1 MLKLMKYLRPREIIC
16 ILGVLLFSG
25 AQVFLELKL
34 PDYMSEITNLVMTP
48 GTSGSQIWE
57 AGGMMM
63 LCAFAGLILSIAVGF
78 LAAMTSSGFGARL
91 REMVFKKV
99 CGFSMEEISSFST
112 ASLITRST
120 NDVIQIQMFLV
131 MGVVILFRSV
141 LMSVLA
147 IIKISNKN
155 WQWTFSTGVAV
166 VLLITLI
173 CILMFFALPRFKKI
187 QSLTDNLNR
196 VTRENLTGLRVV
208 RAYNA
213 QAFQAE
219 KFEEANDQLTRTQLF
234 VQRAMSIMFPYMN
247 IIMNGLGLAVYWI
260 GAYLIDAAGGMD
272 KIALFSDMI
281 VFSSYAMQVV
291 MSFMMLSMI
300 FIILPRAGVSANRI
314 NEVLNKSSSIQD
326 GPRTDD
332 KMEKTDTKEGS
343 DEDRKESKTEEE
355 TGKRQS
361 AETTGEI
368 VFDHV
373 SFKYPDAGDYVL
385 SDLSFTAQKGETV
398 AFIGA
403 TGSGKTTIV
412 NLALRFYDV
421 TKGNIYVDGMDV
433 RDYTLKE
440 LHNKFGYV
448 SQRSV
453 LFSGTIRSN
462 VAYGENGQQ
471 TEFTDEEIWDA
482 LKIAQAEDFVKEK
495 EAGLDTHVAQGGTN
509 FSGGQKQRLSI
520 ARAICRK
527 PEMLVFDD
535 SFSALD
541 YKTDRIV
548 RKQLKEAFK
557 DTTMLLVAQRIG
569 TIIDADRI
577 VVLDEGHVAGIGTH
591 KELLKNCEV
600 YKEIAYSQLSEE
612 ELA

>member
-1 MLKLMKYLRPREIIC
+1 MLKLMKYLRPREIFC

-25 AQVFLELKL
+25 IQVFLELKL
-34 PDYMSEITNLVMTP
+34 PDYMSEITNLIMTP
-48 GTSGSQIWE
+48 GTSTSQIRG
-57 AGGMMM
+57 AGGMMI
-63 LCAFAGLILSIAVGF
+63 LCAFAGLVMSIVVGF

-99 CGFSMEEISSFST
+99 CGFSMEEINSFST

-131 MGVVILFRSV
+131 MGVVILFRSI

-155 WQWTFSTGVAV
+155 WQWTFSTAVAV
-166 VLLITLI
+166 VLLITMI
-173 CILMFFALPRFKKI
+173 CILMIFALPRFKRI
-187 QSLTDNLNR
+187 QSLTDNLNS

-213 QAFQAE
+213 EAFQAE

-234 VQRAMSIMFPYMN
+234 VQRAMSVMFPYMN

-260 GAYLIDAAGGMD
+260 GAYLIYAANGMD
-272 KIALFSDMI
+272 KINLFSDMI

-314 NEVLNKSSSIQD
+314 NEVLNTKSSIQD
-326 GPRTDD
+326 GPVMINR
-332 KMEKTDTKEGS
+332 EKKADV
-343 DEDRKESKTEEE
+343 KESRGADANENKETE
-355 TGKRQS
+355 TAKKRS
-361 AETTGEI
+361 AGLAGDI

-385 SDLSFTAQKGETV
+385 SDISFTAKKGETV

-403 TGSGKTTIV
+403 TGSGKTTLV
-412 NLALRFYDV
+412 NLALRFYDA
-421 TKGNIYVDGMDV
+421 TEGNIYVDGIDV

-462 VAYGENGQQ
+462 IAYGENGQQ
-471 TEFTDEEIWDA
+471 SEFTDEEIREA
-482 LKIAQAEDFVKEK
+482 LRIAQAEDFVKEK
-495 EAGLDTHVAQGGTN
+495 EAGLNTHVAQGGTN

-527 PEMLVFDD
+527 PEILVFDD

-541 YKTDRIV
+541 YKTDRIL
-548 RKQLKEAFK
+548 RKKLKEAFK
-557 DTTMLLVAQRIG
+557 DTTTLLVAQRIG